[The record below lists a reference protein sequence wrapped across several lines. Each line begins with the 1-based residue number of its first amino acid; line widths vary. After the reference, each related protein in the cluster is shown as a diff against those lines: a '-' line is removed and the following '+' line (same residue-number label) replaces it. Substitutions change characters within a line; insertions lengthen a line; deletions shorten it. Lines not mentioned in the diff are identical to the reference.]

1 MRNLL
6 LPLLR
11 PLLLPMVLTAV
22 PALAEEDFIPPVDHP
37 ATGEECSACHMAYPP
52 SLLPARSWSAI
63 MTGLDDHFGEN
74 AMLDEATRAEIEAYL
89 TGAAGDAGGRS
100 YRAAPADQT
109 PLRITEL
116 TWFTREHG
124 HEVSARMLEKAG
136 SMSNC
141 AACHQGAERGWF
153 EDD

>member
-89 TGAAGDAGGRS
+89 TGAAGDAAQCRIDVGG
-100 YRAAPADQT
+100 
-109 PLRITEL
+109 L
-116 TWFTREHG
+116 G
-124 HEVSARMLEKAG
+124 CGGVG
-136 SMSNC
+136 
-141 AACHQGAERGWF
+141 RGR
-153 EDD
+153 